1 MGHENP
7 RQRAYLCTPLWL
19 EEGRPAG
26 APPGGRDPL
35 RAPHLPENRCPAVC
49 EGAAP
54 ALADFT
60 AIGFA
65 CAVEVLGLLASAARC
80 ASSCARFAAAAAA
93 AAHIQDQRSLKVEGR
108 YRPVQMQGD
117 AAQDPR
123 RPNVSKALSQI

>member
-1 MGHENP
+1 MDNKP
-7 RQRAYLCTPLWL
+7 RAYLCTPLGL

-35 RAPHLPENRCPAVC
+35 RAPHLPENRGPAVR

-54 ALADFT
+54 ALADFA
-60 AIGFA
+60 AIGSA

-93 AAHIQDQRSLKVEGR
+93 HLQDPRSLKVEAR
-108 YRPVQMQGD
+108 YRPVQLQGD
-117 AAQDPR
+117 AA
-123 RPNVSKALSQI
+123 